1 MISIGLGIAFV
12 LLTGIIPLY
21 ENIPS
26 VSDFIQWQK
35 TRIINTWRENEG
47 TLLIK
52 SVLGTK
58 EIPVNEVNES
68 DIDLSQKTQISF
80 VSKTK
85 IGLETIFI
93 DLGNGSFININPQ
106 SAVTLEQSGNQ
117 TIMEILQGDIQYY
130 TPPEFSGALELI
142 GKYKG
147 KYIQNIQNTVRSTII
162 SQFEQ
167 KKEDFFINEIG
178 GTMMLHPV
186 INNIVH
192 FFITTLYKISPKTYQ
207 ENLINYTTM
216 QQFFGKYTTGTNSP
230 INTGENIRSMFD
242 DIMSQVK
249 KWSEETTIIK
259 QLLGK

>member
-1 MISIGLGIAFV
+1 MIIIGLGIVLV
-12 LLTGIIPLY
+12 LLTGILPLY
-21 ENIPS
+21 EKIPS
-26 VSDFIQWQK
+26 ITDFIQWQK
-35 TRIINTWRENEG
+35 TRIINPWIASEG
-47 TLLIK
+47 TLVIK
-52 SVLGTK
+52 NDLGTK
-58 EIPVNEVNES
+58 ELPVSEVNGN

-80 VSKTK
+80 ISKTK
-85 IGLETIFI
+85 TGLEKIFI

-106 SAVTLEQSGNQ
+106 SAIILEQSGDN
-117 TIMEILQGDIQYY
+117 TIMQILQGDIQYY
-130 TPPEFSGALELI
+130 TPPEFSGALEII

-147 KYIQNIQNTVRSTII
+147 KYIQNIQNTVRSTIK

-186 INNIVH
+186 INNIIK
-192 FFITTLYKISPKTYQ
+192 FFITTLYKISPKIYQ

-216 QQFFGKYTTGTNSP
+216 QQFFGKYITGTNNP

-249 KWSEETTIIK
+249 KWAEETTIINK
-259 QLLGK
+259 RLQ